1 MKRSLL
7 ICAAVS
13 LLAVLL
19 IALIRGL
26 APGCSAAEALS
37 ALCDGTFAVGAVLMG
52 VGILSWVGQSG
63 FFDIYSYG
71 TRAAWNRLTPF
82 VKGREA
88 TPRYYDYKV
97 KRDAERK
104 PPMKIPLIIGTGMLL
119 LSLILLFVYSRVNGN
134 V

>member
-7 ICAAVS
+7 IAGAVS
-13 LLAVLL
+13 LLAVFL
-19 IALIRGL
+19 IAFFRGL
-26 APGCSAAEALS
+26 APGCDAAGALS
-37 ALCDGTFAVGAVLMG
+37 ALCDGTFAVGAVLLG
-52 VGILSWVGQSG
+52 AGILSWVGQSG

-71 TRAAWNRLTPF
+71 ARAAWNRLTPF

-97 KRDAERK
+97 KKDTERK
-104 PPMKIPLIIGTGMLL
+104 PPMKAPLIIGLVLLFLSGLL
-119 LSLILLFVYSRVNGN
+119 LFFYSRVSGN

>member
-7 ICAAVS
+7 ICAAFS
-13 LLAVLL
+13 FLAVFL
-19 IALIRGL
+19 IALFRGL
-26 APGCSAAEALS
+26 APGCGSAEALS
-37 ALCDGTFAVGAVLMG
+37 ALCDGTFAVGAVLLG

-97 KRDAERK
+97 KKDAERK
-104 PPMKIPLIIGTGMLL
+104 PPMKIPLIIGLVMLL
-119 LSLILLFVYSRVNGN
+119 LSLVLLFAYSSVSGN
-134 V
+134 A